1 MKNVKENEKMDKE
14 QILQSKK
21 IQRFIRSK
29 HSGETRKRYEFHV
42 KDFFKFINKDP
53 ESYFNEDYEFLPL
66 NKKKILSKK
75 YKRDIED
82 YKDHL
87 MYDENKYGSDF
98 KSASIRTILSVIKS
112 CFVYNEIDLP
122 SGFWKKTN
130 DFKNSTTSIIETP
143 TPEQLMRI
151 LNNTDIQGK
160 CIFGIMKDS
169 GSRISSVLK
178 LKRKDIVIDR
188 EYPKIKF
195 FYKNVKNGTTKTKR
209 VTPETKHF
217 LESLFEK
224 CNFKDNDLIFPM
236 TRQNANYKWEC
247 ALQKTKLYKK
257 DENTNRATMTTQC
270 LKRFFKGNAFGTNK
284 GLCDFFAE
292 HGNLDQRYINIS
304 DEQLD
309 KEYAKIVNSLL
320 VYERPYDTDIRIKQ
334 LQKEI
339 EERKGKMKIATD
351 KLTMIENKNEEN
363 EQRFSK
369 IEKSLNISLNPETP
383 ETENTVSFYE
393 GQIPKILKAL
403 SNKERTEEEI
413 KNIQN
418 LFRKEVTN
426 ALETNRKIPMD
437 EKIDIINSKDFNEMF
452 KKIKDKQS

>member
-1 MKNVKENEKMDKE
+1 MKNVKENKKIDKE

-29 HSGETRKRYEFHV
+29 HSGETRKRYEFHI
-42 KDFFKFINKDP
+42 KDFFKFIKEDP

-66 NKKKILSKK
+66 DKKKILSKK

-87 MYDENKYGSDF
+87 MYDENKYGSNF

-160 CIFGIMKDS
+160 CLFGIMKDS

-178 LKRKDIVIDR
+178 LKRSDIVIDR

-195 FYKNVKNGTTKTKR
+195 FYKNVKNGTTKIKR

-224 CNFKDNDLIFPM
+224 YNFKEDDLIFPM

-247 ALQKTKLYKK
+247 ALKKTKLYKK

-309 KEYAKIVNSLL
+309 KEYAKIVNPLL
-320 VYERPYDTDIRIKQ
+320 VYERPYDTDVRIKQ
-334 LQKEI
+334 LQKDKDEL
-339 EERKGKMKIATD
+339 KGKLKVISD
-351 KLTMIENKNEEN
+351 KLAPIEDKKEEY
-363 EQRFSK
+363 EQRFKK
-369 IEKSLNISLNPETP
+369 IEKNLNISLNPETKKTQNRIDFVESLAPLLYKLAKGKEGTP
-383 ETENTVSFYE
+383 E
-393 GQIPKILKAL
+393 QIEKIK
-403 SNKERTEEEI
+403 KV
-413 KNIQN
+413 
-418 LFRKEVTN
+418 FKEVTPEILQN
-426 ALETNRKIPMD
+426 VNKLSTAE
-437 EKIDIINSKDFNEMF
+437 EKLNPDIVSNIIQ
-452 KKIKDKQS
+452 KKLKQI

>member
-1 MKNVKENEKMDKE
+1 MKNVKENKKIDKE

-29 HSGETRKRYEFHV
+29 HSGETRKRYEFHI
-42 KDFFKFINKDP
+42 KDFFKFIKEDP

-66 NKKKILSKK
+66 DKKKILSKK

-87 MYDENKYGSDF
+87 MYDENKYGSNF

-160 CIFGIMKDS
+160 CLFGIMKDS

-178 LKRKDIVIDR
+178 LKRSDIVIDR

-195 FYKNVKNGTTKTKR
+195 FYKNVKNGTTKIKR

-224 CNFKDNDLIFPM
+224 YNFKEDDLIFPM

-247 ALQKTKLYKK
+247 ALKKTKLYKK

-309 KEYAKIVNSLL
+309 KEYAKIVNPLL
-320 VYERPYDTDIRIKQ
+320 VYERPYDTDVRIKQ
-334 LQKEI
+334 LQKDKDELKGKLKVISDKLAPI
-339 EERKGKMKIATD
+339 EEKK
-351 KLTMIENKNEEN
+351 EEY
-363 EQRFSK
+363 EQRFKK
-369 IEKSLNISLNPETP
+369 IEKNLNISLNPETKRTQNHIDFVESLAPLLYKLTKGKEGTP
-383 ETENTVSFYE
+383 E
-393 GQIPKILKAL
+393 QIEKIK
-403 SNKERTEEEI
+403 KV
-413 KNIQN
+413 
-418 LFRKEVTN
+418 FKEVTPEVLQN
-426 ALETNRKIPMD
+426 VNKLPTAE
-437 EKIDIINSKDFNEMF
+437 EKLNPDIVSNIIQ
-452 KKIKDKQS
+452 KKLRQI